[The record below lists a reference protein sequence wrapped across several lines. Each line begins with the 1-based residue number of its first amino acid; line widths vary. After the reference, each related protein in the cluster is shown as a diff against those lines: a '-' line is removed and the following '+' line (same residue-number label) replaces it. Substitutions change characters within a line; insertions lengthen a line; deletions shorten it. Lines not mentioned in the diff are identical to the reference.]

1 MTYYKT
7 VYPLTTQRPAFW
19 LLGYTCI
26 QKDGVFKM
34 KAWFQRFMSG
44 RYGSDTFGNFL
55 CVTALVCLVIGLFMG
70 IFYYIGLLLLL
81 YAYFRMLSRNVHK
94 RYAENIAFMQKTAGV
109 RAKFGQLQQ
118 RFSLRKTYRYFSC
131 PHCRQQVR
139 VPKGRGKI
147 SITCPKCGTQFIK
160 KS

>member
-1 MTYYKT
+1 M
-7 VYPLTTQRPAFW
+7 
-19 LLGYTCI
+19 
-26 QKDGVFKM
+26 
-34 KAWFQRFMSG
+34 
-44 RYGSDTFGNFL
+44 

-118 RFSLRKTYRYFSC
+118 RFALRKTYRYFSC

>member
-55 CVTALVCLVIGLFMG
+55 CVTALVCLSRRGQYAQDVSSTRYRRRRNGVAVVRHDV
-70 IFYYIGLLLLL
+70 LLRITVVYLRLEYNNPL
-81 YAYFRMLSRNVHK
+81 TGESCPLDAAYKFLCLSREHGAAHHF
-94 RYAENIAFMQKTAGV
+94 YS
-109 RAKFGQLQQ
+109 
-118 RFSLRKTYRYFSC
+118 SLAMEFAC
-131 PHCRQQVR
+131 
-139 VPKGRGKI
+139 
-147 SITCPKCGTQFIK
+147 
-160 KS
+160 

>member
-1 MTYYKT
+1 M
-7 VYPLTTQRPAFW
+7 YPLTTQRPAFW

-55 CVTALVCLVIGLFMG
+55 CVTALVCLVIGLFVG

-94 RYAENIAFMQKTAGV
+94 RYAENRWCA
-109 RAKFGQLQQ
+109 R
-118 RFSLRKTYRYFSC
+118 
-131 PHCRQQVR
+131 QVR
-139 VPKGRGKI
+139 PVAAAV
-147 SITCPKCGTQFIK
+147 CPAQNLPLFFLPALPPAGTRAQGPRQNFHHLPQMRHPVH
-160 KS
+160 